1 MKKTFSAF
9 LVFLLLLLAFANAKA
24 ITYPPFNPTPDPTDT
39 VPYVINDDELTHLN
53 DSLSTSP
60 AYDLYSEFDTDV
72 IHYTK
77 FNIESLKDSIKT
89 LTLCGANNCEYVH
102 PFLGKVTCPF
112 GRCKRY
118 FHYGV
123 DIDLETGD
131 PVVAAFDG
139 KVRIAKKNSSYGNVV
154 VIRHSNGLETYYA
167 HLSKLKVEVGQEVFA
182 GDVIGL
188 GGNTG
193 YSRGSHLHFE
203 VRYLGQPVNP
213 MDVISFTD
221 HKLLSN
227 TLEIS
232 KKTFVY
238 YPKGKKP
245 VANANAYVSNGGK
258 LLPGNIYVVKSG
270 DSLSAI
276 ARRYGTTIDV
286 LCKKNGIKTTT
297 VLQLG
302 QKIKV

>member
-1 MKKTFSAF
+1 MKKTLASF
-9 LVFLLLLLAFANAKA
+9 LVISLFLVAFANAGNS
-24 ITYPPFNPTPDPTDT
+24 TYPPANSLPDPTDT
-39 VPYVINDDELTHLN
+39 VPYTLNNEELSHISDTL
-53 DSLSTSP
+53 LSTSP
-60 AYDLYSEFDTDV
+60 AFDLYSEWDTDV

-77 FNIESLKDSIKT
+77 FNAAIFKDSSKT
-89 LTLCGANNCEYVH
+89 ITLCGENNCEYVH

-139 KVRIAKKNSSYGNVV
+139 KVRIAKKSSSYGNVV

-182 GDVIGL
+182 GDEIGL

-213 MDVISFTD
+213 MEIISFTD
-221 HKLLSN
+221 HKLLAN
-227 TLEIS
+227 TFEIS

-238 YPKGKKP
+238 YPKTNSKTA
-245 VANANAYVSNGGK
+245 ANTATANGGK
-258 LLPGNIYVVKSG
+258 LLAGNIYVVKSG

-276 ARRYGTTIDV
+276 ARKYGTSIDV
-286 LCKKNGIKTTT
+286 LCKKNGLKTTS

-302 QKIKV
+302 QKIKL